1 MSEKKQRKLLTDVEQ
16 ISAQVLALQEVRL
29 QMRAQRPLW
38 QRLRAASDKAKVLST
53 VPSAGISEYTTHGKT
68 EGSEPPQQ
76 QIVDITDRMALVA
89 HAIEMLEEAV
99 DAECG
104 LSPARA
110 FNTKRTEDLDKELLK
125 WRGVPSFVVAV
136 KAPWLGR
143 IPTDHRAGASAD
155 GCPTVRR
162 ARVDGRAAQEG
173 RVSVLQSQSWHPPR
187 EDYHSRCWE
196 WCAFARSARPFSPLW
211 RFLMPKHTQRIVGCR
226 WAHSDRIR
234 RWPAPRRAAV
244 AATTRRRR
252 TRRSARSSPVSAP
265 SGAHSISSARW
276 SRCPMMPPILLTLI
290 YLLSRRWPRW
300 MVARAGIPPARG
312 CHLGSRQPCRERWCQ
327 LRHW

>member
-16 ISAQVLALQEVRL
+16 ISAQVLALQEARL

-99 DAECG
+99 DEECG

-143 IPTDHRAGASAD
+143 TPRTIERARERMQVQAVRRDAVGCGASEKEGCVMSEVRRRSTAPSWRTHRGMWGVDRTGDRTGRAG
-155 GCPTVRR
+155 R
-162 ARVDGRAAQEG
+162 
-173 RVSVLQSQSWHPPR
+173 
-187 EDYHSRCWE
+187 
-196 WCAFARSARPFSPLW
+196 
-211 RFLMPKHTQRIVGCR
+211 
-226 WAHSDRIR
+226 
-234 RWPAPRRAAV
+234 
-244 AATTRRRR
+244 
-252 TRRSARSSPVSAP
+252 
-265 SGAHSISSARW
+265 
-276 SRCPMMPPILLTLI
+276 
-290 YLLSRRWPRW
+290 
-300 MVARAGIPPARG
+300 
-312 CHLGSRQPCRERWCQ
+312 
-327 LRHW
+327 

>member
-1 MSEKKQRKLLTDVEQ
+1 MSEKKKRKLLTDAEQ
-16 ISAQVLALQEVRL
+16 ISAQVLALQEARL

-99 DAECG
+99 DEECG

-143 IPTDHRAGASAD
+143 SPRTIE
-155 GCPTVRR
+155 R
-162 ARVDGRAAQEG
+162 ARERLQVRQSDGMPLDPERQRKRAA
-173 RVSVLQSQSWHPPR
+173 
-187 EDYHSRCWE
+187 
-196 WCAFARSARPFSPLW
+196 
-211 RFLMPKHTQRIVGCR
+211 
-226 WAHSDRIR
+226 
-234 RWPAPRRAAV
+234 
-244 AATTRRRR
+244 
-252 TRRSARSSPVSAP
+252 
-265 SGAHSISSARW
+265 
-276 SRCPMMPPILLTLI
+276 
-290 YLLSRRWPRW
+290 
-300 MVARAGIPPARG
+300 
-312 CHLGSRQPCRERWCQ
+312 
-327 LRHW
+327 